1 MPQSRTKRETEA
13 EERRSGRENCKGAE
27 DVLLSGFWFLVFD
40 YPTARSSNL
49 TPHEECSVERFS
61 ALIGF
66 VLILAI
72 AFALSNNKKSIRWK
86 TVMWGLLLQ
95 IVTAVAVLKGDLI
108 ARLLAPVALPLSQI
122 GAALLFIGL
131 AVAFYFVARKME
143 GQTRRFVWSA
153 FGLVALYLFLSYN
166 LLKYLF
172 ENMKEVVNK
181 LIGYTAEGSKFVF
194 GPLGDPAST
203 NPGFVF
209 ATMVLPTI
217 IFIASIFAILY
228 YIGVM
233 QVVVRFFA
241 KLMSRFMGASG
252 AESTSV
258 AASIFMGQT
267 EAPLTIRPF
276 LPDMTLSELMTIM
289 TAGMAHISGGIM
301 AAYVLVAKVDV
312 IHLLTAVIMTAPG
325 AIMMAKIIVP
335 EVDQP
340 KTGGDVEVVVPKQD
354 VNIIDAAGR
363 GAIEGLHL
371 SLNVA
376 GMLIAFIALVA
387 LVNGVFGAVHGW
399 LLSAAP
405 AVAAWFPASLDLLLG
420 FIFRPIAWAMGV
432 NWADSL
438 QVGNLLGTRMVLNE
452 FVAFANLGTY
462 TAAHP
467 AGTLGALSPRSI
479 VIVTYALCGFANF
492 SSIAIQIGG
501 IGSLAP
507 SRRGDLARLGLRAML
522 AGTLANFLTATIAGM
537 LL

>member
-1 MPQSRTKRETEA
+1 M
-13 EERRSGRENCKGAE
+13 
-27 DVLLSGFWFLVFD
+27 
-40 YPTARSSNL
+40 
-49 TPHEECSVERFS
+49 ERFT

-66 VLILAI
+66 FAILAI
-72 AFALSNNKKSIRWK
+72 AWALSTNRRAINWRP
-86 TVMWGLLLQ
+86 VGWGLALQ
-95 IVTAVAVLKGDLI
+95 IVVAILVLKGAPI
-108 ARLLAPVALPLSQI
+108 ADALQGIALPLERW
-122 GAALLFIGL
+122 GAALVFVIGVIVVSQLVKLLPPGPTRAAIWGLFAL
-131 AVAFYFVARKME
+131 F
-143 GQTRRFVWSA
+143 S
-153 FGLVALYLFLSYN
+153 LYLFLTYN
-166 LLKYLF
+166 LLAFLF
-172 ENMKEVVNK
+172 EKMKEVVNH
-181 LIGYTAEGSKFVF
+181 LIGYTKEGAIFVF
-194 GPLGDPAST
+194 GKLGNPADP
-203 NPGFVF
+203 NIGFVF
-209 ATMVLPTI
+209 ATQVLPTI

-233 QVVVRFFA
+233 QVVVKFFA

-276 LPDMTLSELMTIM
+276 LPDMTRSELMTIM

-325 AIMMAKIIVP
+325 AIMIAKMMVP
-335 EVDQP
+335 ETETP
-340 KTGGDVEVVVPKQD
+340 MTGGDVEVVVPKQD
-354 VNIIDAAGR
+354 VNVIDAAGR

-387 LVNGVFGAVHGW
+387 LVNGIFGYVHG
-399 LLSAAP
+399 
-405 AVAAWFPASLDLLLG
+405 VAYWFPPSLDVVLG
-420 FIFRPIAWAMGV
+420 WIFRPIAWAMGV
-432 NWADSL
+432 SWKDSL
-438 QVGNLLGTRMVLNE
+438 TVGNLLGTRMVLNE
-452 FVAFANLGTY
+452 FVAFVKLGEPGIGSSLD
-462 TAAHP
+462 H
-467 AGTLGALSPRSI
+467 RSF
-479 VIVTYALCGFANF
+479 VITTYALCGFANF

-507 SRRGDLARLGLRAML
+507 SRRGDLARLGLRAMI

>member
-1 MPQSRTKRETEA
+1 M
-13 EERRSGRENCKGAE
+13 
-27 DVLLSGFWFLVFD
+27 
-40 YPTARSSNL
+40 
-49 TPHEECSVERFS
+49 ERFT

-66 VLILAI
+66 VAILAI
-72 AFALSNNKKSIRWK
+72 AWAISTNRRAINWRPVI
-86 TVMWGLLLQ
+86 WGLLLQ
-95 IVTAVAVLKGDLI
+95 IVVAILVLKGQPI
-108 ARLLAPVALPLSQI
+108 AQMFASFAPPLEQW
-122 GAALLFIGL
+122 GAALIFIIVAVVITQIAKRLPAGGARRGL
-131 AVAFYFVARKME
+131 WVVL
-143 GQTRRFVWSA
+143 
-153 FGLVALYLFLSYN
+153 GLVTLFLFLAYN
-166 LLKYLF
+166 LLAYLF
-172 ENMKEVVNK
+172 ETMKHVVNS
-181 LIGYTAEGSKFVF
+181 LIGYTQEGSKFVF
-194 GPLGDPAST
+194 GELGAQNSKI
-203 NPGFVF
+203 GFIF
-209 ATMVLPTI
+209 ATQVLPTI

-233 QVVVRFFA
+233 QLVVKFFA
-241 KLMSRFMGASG
+241 KAMSRFMGASG

-276 LPDMTLSELMTIM
+276 LPEMTRSELMTIM

-335 EVDQP
+335 ETDKP
-340 KTGGDVEVVVPKQD
+340 ATGGDVEVVVPKQD
-354 VNIIDAAGR
+354 VNVIDAAGR

-387 LVNGVFGAVHGW
+387 LVNGVFGYVHTVW
-399 LLSAAP
+399 
-405 AVAAWFPASLDLLLG
+405 AWFPASLDIVLG

-432 NWADSL
+432 SWKDSL
-438 QVGNLLGTRMVLNE
+438 TVGNLLGTRMVLNE
-452 FVAFANLGTY
+452 FVAFVKLGE
-462 TAAHP
+462 P
-467 AGTLGALSPRSI
+467 GIGDTLDHRSF
-479 VIVTYALCGFANF
+479 VITTYALCGFANF

-507 SRRGDLARLGLRAML
+507 SRRGDLARLGLRAMI
-522 AGTLANFLTATIAGM
+522 AGTLANFLTATIAGV

>member
-1 MPQSRTKRETEA
+1 M
-13 EERRSGRENCKGAE
+13 
-27 DVLLSGFWFLVFD
+27 D
-40 YPTARSSNL
+40 
-49 TPHEECSVERFS
+49 RFTG
-61 ALIGF
+61 LIGF
-66 VLILAI
+66 FAILAI
-72 AFALSNNKKSIRWK
+72 AWLISTNRKAIKWRPVF
-86 TVMWGLLLQ
+86 WGLVLQ
-95 IVTAVAVLKGDLI
+95 IVVAILVLKGTQI
-108 ARLLAPVALPLSQI
+108 AALFASVAPPLEQW
-122 GAALLFIGL
+122 GAALLFVGIAIIVTQIAKRLPPGGARTGIW
-131 AVAFYFVARKME
+131 AV
-143 GQTRRFVWSA
+143 
-153 FGLVALYLFLSYN
+153 FGIATLYLFLAFN
-166 LLKYLF
+166 LLAYLF
-172 ENMKEVVNK
+172 ETMKHVVNS
-181 LIGYTAEGSKFVF
+181 LIGYTQEGSKFVF
-194 GPLGDPAST
+194 GELGAQNSKL
-203 NPGFVF
+203 GFVF
-209 ATMVLPTI
+209 ATQVLPTI

-228 YIGVM
+228 YVGAM
-233 QVVVRFFA
+233 QLVVKFFA
-241 KLMSRFMGASG
+241 KMMTRFMGASG

-276 LPDMTLSELMTIM
+276 LPEMTRSELMTIM

-325 AIMMAKIIVP
+325 AIMMAKLIVP
-335 EVDQP
+335 EEEVP

-387 LVNGVFGAVHGW
+387 LVNGIFGYVHSQW
-399 LLSAAP
+399 AA
-405 AVAAWFPASLDLLLG
+405 FPASLDIVLG
-420 FIFRPIAWAMGV
+420 FIFRPIAWMMGV
-432 NWADSL
+432 SWKDSL
-438 QVGNLLGTRMVLNE
+438 TVGNLLGTRMVLNE
-452 FVAFANLGTY
+452 FVAFVKLGE
-462 TAAHP
+462 P
-467 AGTLGALSPRSI
+467 GIGSSLDPRSF

-507 SRRGDLARLGLRAML
+507 SRRGDLARLGLRAMI

>member
-1 MPQSRTKRETEA
+1 M
-13 EERRSGRENCKGAE
+13 
-27 DVLLSGFWFLVFD
+27 
-40 YPTARSSNL
+40 
-49 TPHEECSVERFS
+49 ERFS

-66 VLILAI
+66 ILILAI
-72 AFALSNNKKSIRWK
+72 AFALSNNKRAIRWR
-86 TVMWGLLLQ
+86 TVMWGLILQ
-95 IVTAVAVLKGDLI
+95 IVTAVAVLKGEQISGLFGAPGNQLVASLVFI
-108 ARLLAPVALPLSQI
+108 ALAIVA
-122 GAALLFIGL
+122 
-131 AVAFYFVARKME
+131 YFVASRLPE
-143 GQTRRFVWSA
+143 SSRRFLWYGFAV
-153 FGLVALYLFLSYN
+153 VAGVLFLAFN

-172 ENMKEVVNK
+172 ENLKEVVNK
-181 LIGYTAEGSKFVF
+181 MIAYTQVGSSFVF
-194 GPLGDPAST
+194 GSVGDPANKT
-203 NPGFVF
+203 VGFVF
-209 ATMVLPTI
+209 ATQVLPTI
-217 IFIASIFAILY
+217 IFIASVFAILY
-228 YIGVM
+228 YIGLM
-233 QVVVRFFA
+233 PLVVRFFA
-241 KLMSRFMGASG
+241 KIMSRFMGVSG

-276 LPDMTLSELMTIM
+276 LPEMTMSELMTVM
-289 TAGMAHISGGIM
+289 TAGMAHVSGGIM

-387 LVNGVFGAVHGW
+387 LVNGMFGAVHNAIG
-399 LLSAAP
+399 
-405 AVAAWFPASLDLLLG
+405 WFPASLDILLG
-420 FIFRPIAWAMGV
+420 WLFRPIAWAMGV
-432 NWADSL
+432 AWKDTM
-438 QVGNLLGTRMVLNE
+438 QVGYLLGTRMVLNE
-452 FVAFANLGTY
+452 FVAFAKLGEIMK
-462 TAAHP
+462 ANPH
-467 AGTLGALSPRSI
+467 ALDPRSF
-479 VIVTYALCGFANF
+479 VITTYALCGFANF

-507 SRRGDLARLGLRAML
+507 SRRGDLARLGLRAMF

>member
-1 MPQSRTKRETEA
+1 M
-13 EERRSGRENCKGAE
+13 
-27 DVLLSGFWFLVFD
+27 
-40 YPTARSSNL
+40 
-49 TPHEECSVERFS
+49 ERFS

-72 AFALSNNKKSIRWK
+72 AFLLSNNKKSIRWR
-86 TVMWGLLLQ
+86 TVFWGLVLQ
-95 IVTAVAVLKGDLI
+95 IVTAICVLKGSEI
-108 ARLLAPVALPLSQI
+108 SNAMASVAPAI
-122 GAALLFIGL
+122 GRNWAALIFVV
-131 AVAFYFVARKME
+131 VAIVVFQIAKRMSE
-143 GQTRRFVWSA
+143 SA
-153 FGLVALYLFLSYN
+153 KKPLWIVFGVFSGYLFLSYN
-166 LLKYLF
+166 LLAYLF
-172 ENMKEVVNK
+172 ENLKEVVNK
-181 LIGYTAEGSKFVF
+181 LIGYTGEGSKFVF
-194 GPLGDPAST
+194 GPLGDPANT
-203 NPGFVF
+203 NIGFVF

-228 YIGVM
+228 YLGVM
-233 QVVVRFFA
+233 QLVVRFFA
-241 KLMSRFMGASG
+241 KIMNRFMGASG

-276 LPDMTLSELMTIM
+276 LPEMTMSELMTIM

-335 EVDQP
+335 EVETP
-340 KTGGDVEVVVPKQD
+340 KTGGDVDVVVPKQD

-387 LVNGVFGAVHGW
+387 LVNGMFKFGHTYVW
-399 LLSAAP
+399 WVP
-405 AVAAWFPASLDLLLG
+405 ESLDLVLG
-420 FIFRPIAWAMGV
+420 YIFRPIAWAMGV
-432 NWADSL
+432 SWKDSL
-438 QVGNLLGTRMVLNE
+438 TVGNLLGTRMVLNE
-452 FVAFANLGTY
+452 FVAFAKLGEIVKV
-462 TAAHP
+462 HP
-467 AGTLGALSPRSI
+467 VGTLGSLDPRSF
-479 VIVTYALCGFANF
+479 VITTYALCGFANF